1 MTCSPLN
8 NAFRNPI
15 RISLFKSVPNI
26 TLTILPKAKRWPIT
40 DWHRKNNAEY
50 FGTHIRNHWGI
61 ENRLHWV
68 KDVSMKEDISK
79 TTGGIAT
86 EKISIIR
93 NVAINLFR
101 LNGLDSIKYAT
112 QFYANNIKELW
123 RLISCNTINNKIT

>member
-1 MTCSPLN
+1 
-8 NAFRNPI
+8 
-15 RISLFKSVPNI
+15 
-26 TLTILPKAKRWPIT
+26 
-40 DWHRKNNAEY
+40 
-50 FGTHIRNHWGI
+50 
-61 ENRLHWV
+61 
-68 KDVSMKEDISK
+68 MKEDISK